1 MIRRRKNFRKPKKIY
16 DSLRIEQEN
25 QIKKKY
31 GLKNKREI
39 WKAKYQIDD
48 IRERAKKV
56 LTKEYEEQKNLIDR
70 TKKMG
75 FEVEKI
81 ADVLA
86 LSEEDWLKRRLQTIV
101 SKKFKIQ
108 PKQARQLITHRHI
121 LVNKGIVTIPGYIV
135 EKDEE
140 GSIDMNIE
148 KKNKKQ
154 TEKPV
159 EVKNEN

>member
-1 MIRRRKNFRKPKKIY
+1 MIRRRKVFRKPKRSY

-25 QIKKKY
+25 KIKNTY

-39 WKAKYQIDD
+39 WKAKYQIDE
-48 IRERAKKV
+48 IRNKAKKV
-56 LTKEYEEQKNLIDR
+56 LTKEYEEQKHLIET

-86 LSEEDWLKRRLQTIV
+86 LSEEDLLKRRLQTIV
-101 SKKFKIQ
+101 AKKYKLK

-121 LVNKGIVTIPGYIV
+121 LVNKRIVTIPSYMV
-135 EKDEE
+135 SKDEE
-140 GSIDMNIE
+140 NSVDMNLE
-148 KKNKKQ
+148 KKTNKAK
-154 TEKPV
+154 KPI
-159 EVKNEN
+159 EVKK